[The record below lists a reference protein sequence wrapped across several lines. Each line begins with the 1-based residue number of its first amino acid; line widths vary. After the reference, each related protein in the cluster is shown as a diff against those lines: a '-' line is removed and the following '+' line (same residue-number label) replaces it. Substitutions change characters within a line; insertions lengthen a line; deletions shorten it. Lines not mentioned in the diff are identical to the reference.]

1 MQCSVILNE
10 LSLND
15 QFIAELAREPSCGP
29 VRPTPAFSL
38 PVGTKMT
45 LSTAAS
51 TRLVLR
57 ELHAGVR
64 RNPVLVLYCCL
75 RMNGFRLIRLED
87 KADCCLDQEAWLTV
101 DMLKSGTRTGG
112 MAARVK

>member
-1 MQCSVILNE
+1 
-10 LSLND
+10 
-15 QFIAELAREPSCGP
+15 
-29 VRPTPAFSL
+29 
-38 PVGTKMT
+38 MT

-51 TRLVLR
+51 SPGLYSENSTP
-57 ELHAGVR
+57 GVR

-75 RMNGFRLIRLED
+75 RMNGARLIRLDD